1 VEDFMSATI
10 TGISR
15 TGDVEPL
22 LLVPDHQ
29 YCSWIKW
36 PPAGGL
42 LVDENCMDIR
52 KNLNR
57 FLEMRY
63 VECGDMIDE
72 IFPGNRCAPP
82 TRNEKGE

>member
-1 VEDFMSATI
+1 MSATI

-52 KNLNR
+52 KNLNT
-57 FLEMRY
+57 
-63 VECGDMIDE
+63 GSW
-72 IFPGNRCAPP
+72 RCVMSSAA
-82 TRNEKGE
+82 T